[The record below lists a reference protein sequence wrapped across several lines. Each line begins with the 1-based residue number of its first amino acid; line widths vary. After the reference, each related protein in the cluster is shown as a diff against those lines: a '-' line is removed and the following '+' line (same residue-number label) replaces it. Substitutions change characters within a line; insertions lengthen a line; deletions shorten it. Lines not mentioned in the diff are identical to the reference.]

1 MIYYDDLPLSKD
13 ILAALNEL
21 KIDYVFQPIFYPD
34 GKTVYAWEALMRPH
48 DMDVTELIAEYEK
61 QDKLHVLEVAT
72 LFGATQAYFIR
83 GYKEYLS
90 VNTFPSELFSK
101 EEVDAFISYYGG
113 HKNAMILESLEYPY
127 LSVEIAQIKRKYA
140 DINNNLIAID
150 DFGTGINNFDVI
162 DAANPDIVKID
173 RTLLTDIDKDTY
185 RQEQLREIIDTFH
198 ARKISVVAEGIE
210 TEGEFETMKELGADF
225 FQGYYLKRP
234 S

>member
-1 MIYYDDLPLSKD
+1 
-13 ILAALNEL
+13 
-21 KIDYVFQPIFYPD
+21 
-34 GKTVYAWEALMRPH
+34 
-48 DMDVTELIAEYEK
+48 MDVTELIAEYEK

-72 LFGATQAYFIR
+72 LFGATQAFFIR
-83 GYKEYLS
+83 GCKEYLS
-90 VNTFPSELFSK
+90 VNTFPSEFFSK
-101 EEVDAFISYYGG
+101 EEVDAFISYYGRQ
-113 HKNAMILESLEYPY
+113 KNAMIFESLEYPY

-140 DINNNLIAID
+140 DISNNLIAID

-162 DAANPDIVKID
+162 DAANPNIVKID
-173 RTLLTDIDKDTY
+173 RTLLTGIDKDTY
-185 RQEQLREIIDTFH
+185 RQEQMREMIDTFH

>member
-1 MIYYDDLPLSKD
+1 MIYHYPKS

-113 HKNAMILESLEYPY
+113 NKNAMILESL
-127 LSVEIAQIKRKYA
+127 
-140 DINNNLIAID
+140 N
-150 DFGTGINNFDVI
+150 
-162 DAANPDIVKID
+162 
-173 RTLLTDIDKDTY
+173 
-185 RQEQLREIIDTFH
+185 TF
-198 ARKISVVAEGIE
+198 IY
-210 TEGEFETMKELGADF
+210 
-225 FQGYYLKRP
+225 Q
-234 S
+234 

>member
-1 MIYYDDLPLSKD
+1 MTGVCIRGSFSPRIVYIPFVDMVRGPVDTVLNILLFIPLGFFLPL
-13 ILAALNEL
+13 L
-21 KIDYVFQPIFYPD
+21 
-34 GKTVYAWEALMRPH
+34 
-48 DMDVTELIAEYEK
+48 YEK
-61 QDKLHVLEVAT
+61 YNNISKIAFAAVL
-72 LFGATQAYFIR
+72 
-83 GYKEYLS
+83 
-90 VNTFPSELFSK
+90 
-101 EEVDAFISYYGG
+101 IS
-113 HKNAMILESLEYPY
+113 

-173 RTLLTDIDKDTY
+173 RTLLTDIDKDKY

>member
-72 LFGATQAYFIR
+72 LFGATQAFFIR
-83 GYKEYLS
+83 GCKEYLS

-101 EEVDAFISYYGG
+101 EEVDAFISYYGRQ
-113 HKNAMILESLEYPY
+113 KNAMIFESLEYPY
-127 LSVEIAQIKRKYA
+127 LSVVIAQIKRIYA
-140 DINNNLIAID
+140 
-150 DFGTGINNFDVI
+150 
-162 DAANPDIVKID
+162 K
-173 RTLLTDIDKDTY
+173 
-185 RQEQLREIIDTFH
+185 
-198 ARKISVVAEGIE
+198 
-210 TEGEFETMKELGADF
+210 
-225 FQGYYLKRP
+225 P
-234 S
+234 SF

>member
-1 MIYYDDLPLSKD
+1 M
-13 ILAALNEL
+13 LAVYLLFSVACFL
-21 KIDYVFQPIFYPD
+21 
-34 GKTVYAWEALMRPH
+34 TVHEH
-48 DMDVTELIAEYEK
+48 
-61 QDKLHVLEVAT
+61 
-72 LFGATQAYFIR
+72 FIR

-90 VNTFPSELFSK
+90 INTFPSELFSK

-127 LSVEIAQIKRKYA
+127 LSVEIAQTKRKYA

-162 DAANPDIVKID
+162 DAANPNIVKID